1 MTSSENRS
9 FQTIGEFIH
18 AAAEF
23 EQQSAD
29 FYRHILDTKE
39 TGGSVRELLL
49 LLEDQE
55 LSHKKTLLDMDIQQ
69 TREILQFP
77 PELSLSMPETEQA
90 SMSLDELL
98 EIAIERERK
107 SKEIYTHTAGQVTGN
122 FRDIIMGLSVFE
134 QEHED
139 KLISLREYY

>member
-9 FQTIGEFIH
+9 FQTIGEFIL

-29 FYRHILDTKE
+29 FYRHILDTQE
-39 TGGSVRELLL
+39 TGSSVKELLL
-49 LLEDQE
+49 LLENQE
-55 LSHKKTLLDMDIQQ
+55 MTHKKTLLDMDIQQ
-69 TREILQFP
+69 TRELLQFP

-98 EIAIERERK
+98 EIAIKRERK
-107 SKEIYTHTAGQVTGN
+107 SKEIYAHTAGQVTGN

>member
-9 FQTIGEFIH
+9 FQTIGEFIL

-29 FYRHILDTKE
+29 FYRHILDTQE
-39 TGGSVRELLL
+39 TGSSVKELLS
-49 LLEDQE
+49 LLENQE
-55 LSHKKTLLDMDIQQ
+55 MTHKKTLLDMDIQQ

-107 SKEIYTHTAGQVTGN
+107 SKEIYAHTAGQVTGN

>member
-9 FQTIGEFIH
+9 FQTIGEFIL

-29 FYRHILDTKE
+29 FYRHILDTQE
-39 TGGSVRELLL
+39 TGSSVKELLL
-49 LLEDQE
+49 LLENQE
-55 LSHKKTLLDMDIQQ
+55 MTHKKTLLEMDTFQ
-69 TREILQFP
+69 TRELLQFP

-98 EIAIERERK
+98 EIAIKRERK
-107 SKEIYTHTAGQVTGN
+107 SKEIYAHTAGQVTGN

>member
-1 MTSSENRS
+1 
-9 FQTIGEFIH
+9 
-18 AAAEF
+18 
-23 EQQSAD
+23 
-29 FYRHILDTKE
+29 
-39 TGGSVRELLL
+39 
-49 LLEDQE
+49 
-55 LSHKKTLLDMDIQQ
+55 MDIQQ

-107 SKEIYTHTAGQVTGN
+107 SKEIYAHTAGQVTGN

>member
-9 FQTIGEFIH
+9 FQTIGEFIL

-29 FYRHILDTKE
+29 FYRHILDTME
-39 TGGSVRELLL
+39 TGSSAKELLL
-49 LLEDQE
+49 LLEGQE
-55 LSHKKTLLDMDIQQ
+55 LTHKKTLLDLDIRQ

-77 PELSLSMPETEQA
+77 PELSLSMPNPEYA
-90 SMSLDELL
+90 SMSLDVLL
-98 EIAIERERK
+98 GIAIDRERK
-107 SKEIYTHTAGQVTGN
+107 SKEIYAHTAGQVTGS

-134 QEHED
+134 QEHEE